1 MQRRRSVVFGRRV
14 VAAAEGADALL
25 ITPQDWLT
33 ADTLS
38 GLSSAVRAIATFSVG
53 FEHIDLRAAAARGI
67 VVTNTP
73 DVLTDATANLTML
86 LLLGRARPFG
96 SRRTAPFAASTFAAV
111 HLTGRLIQDRRLLV
125 ASPGPT
131 ERSGSARTGLS
142 PVRSHALP
150 SLLARSPGGGASYG
164 GDPVLKRP
172 TMLQPGDIVV
182 ERVTG
187 NRAIVIRVVS
197 PEETICRFGDGRFE
211 ERFTFELELPPSPL
225 VSFLSFSVSSFLSW
239 FRQSPAASV
248 PERSRAARA
257 RFRASS

>member
-1 MQRRRSVVFGRRV
+1 MQCRPL
-14 VAAAEGADALL
+14 AAE
-25 ITPQDWLT
+25 
-33 ADTLS
+33 
-38 GLSSAVRAIATFSVG
+38 VG
-53 FEHIDLRAAAARGI
+53 CNRLPRPH
-67 VVTNTP
+67 
-73 DVLTDATANLTML
+73 
-86 LLLGRARPFG
+86 ARPFSSG
-96 SRRTAPFAASTFAAV
+96 RTAAFAASIFAAFR
-111 HLTGRLIQDRRLLV
+111 LTGRLSSGSLV

-225 VSFLSFSVSSFLSW
+225 VSLLSFSVSSFLSW

-257 RFRASS
+257 R

>member
-1 MQRRRSVVFGRRV
+1 MRGACSASPWACPPPAIDGPLYRS
-14 VAAAEGADALL
+14 AAK
-25 ITPQDWLT
+25 PQ
-33 ADTLS
+33 AC
-38 GLSSAVRAIATFSVG
+38 
-53 FEHIDLRAAAARGI
+53 
-67 VVTNTP
+67 
-73 DVLTDATANLTML
+73 
-86 LLLGRARPFG
+86 RPY
-96 SRRTAPFAASTFAAV
+96 APFAS
-111 HLTGRLIQDRRLLV
+111 HGL
-125 ASPGPT
+125 GPT

-211 ERFTFELELPPSPL
+211 ERFAFELELPPSA
-225 VSFLSFSVSSFLSW
+225 VV
-239 FRQSPAASV
+239 
-248 PERSRAARA
+248 
-257 RFRASS
+257 